1 MKLCSTTCIIIKW
14 KFRYNINLNKKQMR
28 KVLECLIVLL
38 VVGTSCMT
46 PRKMLYLQ
54 DMKDSSSVDLET
66 NYEARISPL
75 DRLGIFVSSF
85 DDELVKMF
93 NQRQT
98 QQRTDGSSWYGYLV
112 DVNGNINFPVLG
124 KLHVEGLTRVELQ
137 DTITRLLKEGGYLT
151 DALVNVELSFKV
163 NFLGA
168 DGGKVIYVNG
178 DRCTLF
184 DALALS
190 GDLGAY
196 TRRDKVMVYRQV
208 DGKMTCRSLDL
219 RSSKVLNDPYF
230 QLQQN
235 DYVVTQSIKSQY
247 YRQEVAYWLS
257 WASAFTSVL
266 SVATSL
272 LLLAKF

>member
-1 MKLCSTTCIIIKW
+1 
-14 KFRYNINLNKKQMR
+14 MR

-54 DMKDSSSVDLET
+54 DMKDSSSVKLET

-75 DRLGIFVSSF
+75 DRIGIFVSSF

-98 QQRTDGSSWYGYLV
+98 LQRTDGSSWYGYLV

-247 YRQEVAYWLS
+247 YRQEVTYWLS

>member
-1 MKLCSTTCIIIKW
+1 
-14 KFRYNINLNKKQMR
+14 MR
-28 KVLECLIVLL
+28 KVLECLMVLL

-54 DMKDSSSVDLET
+54 DMKDSSSVNLET

-75 DRLGIFVSSF
+75 DRVGIFVSSF

-93 NQRQT
+93 NQRQS
-98 QQRTDGSSWYGYLV
+98 QQRTDGSGWYGYLV

-196 TRRDKVMVYRQV
+196 TRRDKVMVYRQI

>member
-1 MKLCSTTCIIIKW
+1 
-14 KFRYNINLNKKQMR
+14 MR

-54 DMKDSSSVDLET
+54 DMKDSSSVNLET

>member
-1 MKLCSTTCIIIKW
+1 
-14 KFRYNINLNKKQMR
+14 
-28 KVLECLIVLL
+28 
-38 VVGTSCMT
+38 
-46 PRKMLYLQ
+46 MLYLQ
-54 DMKDSSSVDLET
+54 DMKDSSSVNLET

-75 DRLGIFVSSF
+75 DRVGIFVSSF

-98 QQRTDGSSWYGYLV
+98 QQNTTGSGWYGYLV

-196 TRRDKVMVYRQV
+196 TRRDKVMVYRQI

>member
-1 MKLCSTTCIIIKW
+1 
-14 KFRYNINLNKKQMR
+14 MR
-28 KVLECLIVLL
+28 KVLECLMVLL

-54 DMKDSSSVDLET
+54 DMKDSSSVNLET

-75 DRLGIFVSSF
+75 DRIGIFVSSF

-93 NQRQT
+93 NQRHT
-98 QQRTDGSSWYGYLV
+98 QQRTDGSGWYGYLV

-196 TRRDKVMVYRQV
+196 TRRDKIMVYRQV

>member
-1 MKLCSTTCIIIKW
+1 
-14 KFRYNINLNKKQMR
+14 MR

-54 DMKDSSSVDLET
+54 DMKDSSSVKLET

-75 DRLGIFVSSF
+75 DRIGIFVSSF

-98 QQRTDGSSWYGYLV
+98 LQRTDGSSWYGYLV